1 MSYKIENGKKLPPPV
16 RVRDEGEGASD
27 EVQQWAL
34 LQEDALGPRW
44 HSRGRIP
51 CAPRFQGGDVA
62 ELDSVILIV
71 AEEATLG
78 SYGVVP
84 FLSDRN
90 TGIASHLRP
99 FRIFAT
105 LYLYTCSIN
114 LKNLKAELATIIHSS
129 ISGLVSLCYLPTRP
143 LGTVR

>member
-1 MSYKIENGKKLPPPV
+1 ML
-16 RVRDEGEGASD
+16 DAGEGAGD

-34 LQEDALGPRW
+34 LQEGALGPRR
-44 HSRGRIP
+44 HSRRRIP
-51 CAPRFQGGDVA
+51 CAPCFQGGDVV
-62 ELDSVILIV
+62 ELDSGILIV

-78 SYGVVP
+78 LCGIDP

-105 LYLYTCSIN
+105 LYPYTCRRARQ
-114 LKNLKAELATIIHSS
+114 LM
-129 ISGLVSLCYLPTRP
+129 
-143 LGTVR
+143 

>member
-1 MSYKIENGKKLPPPV
+1 ML
-16 RVRDEGEGASD
+16 DEGEGASD

-44 HSRGRIP
+44 HSRRRVP
-51 CAPRFQGGDVA
+51 CAPRFPGGDVA

-78 SYGVVP
+78 LYGVVP

-105 LYLYTCSIN
+105 LYLYTCRRARQ
-114 LKNLKAELATIIHSS
+114 LM
-129 ISGLVSLCYLPTRP
+129 
-143 LGTVR
+143 

>member
-1 MSYKIENGKKLPPPV
+1 ML
-16 RVRDEGEGASD
+16 DEGEGASD

-34 LQEDALGPRW
+34 LLEDALGPRW
-44 HSRGRIP
+44 HSRRRIP

-78 SYGVVP
+78 LYGVVP

-105 LYLYTCSIN
+105 LYLYTCRRARQ
-114 LKNLKAELATIIHSS
+114 LM
-129 ISGLVSLCYLPTRP
+129 
-143 LGTVR
+143 

>member
-1 MSYKIENGKKLPPPV
+1 ML
-16 RVRDEGEGASD
+16 DAGEGAGD

-34 LQEDALGPRW
+34 LQEGALGPRR
-44 HSRGRIP
+44 HSRRRIP
-51 CAPRFQGGDVA
+51 CAPCFQGGDVV
-62 ELDSVILIV
+62 ELDSGILIV

-78 SYGVVP
+78 LCGIDP

-105 LYLYTCSIN
+105 LYPSTCRRARQ
-114 LKNLKAELATIIHSS
+114 LM
-129 ISGLVSLCYLPTRP
+129 
-143 LGTVR
+143 

>member
-1 MSYKIENGKKLPPPV
+1 ML
-16 RVRDEGEGASD
+16 DEGEGAGD

-44 HSRGRIP
+44 HSRRRIP
-51 CAPRFQGGDVA
+51 CAPHFQGGDVV
-62 ELDSVILIV
+62 ELDSGILIV

-78 SYGVVP
+78 LRGVDP

-105 LYLYTCSIN
+105 LYPYTCRRAR
-114 LKNLKAELATIIHSS
+114 L
-129 ISGLVSLCYLPTRP
+129 LV
-143 LGTVR
+143 

>member
-1 MSYKIENGKKLPPPV
+1 MQAKVLVTRS
-16 RVRDEGEGASD
+16 S
-27 EVQQWAL
+27 
-34 LQEDALGPRW
+34 
-44 HSRGRIP
+44 SGRCFRKMHLVLAGTPGGIP

-78 SYGVVP
+78 LYGVVP

-99 FRIFAT
+99 FRIFH
-105 LYLYTCSIN
+105 LIPL
-114 LKNLKAELATIIHSS
+114 
-129 ISGLVSLCYLPTRP
+129 ISCRC
-143 LGTVR
+143 